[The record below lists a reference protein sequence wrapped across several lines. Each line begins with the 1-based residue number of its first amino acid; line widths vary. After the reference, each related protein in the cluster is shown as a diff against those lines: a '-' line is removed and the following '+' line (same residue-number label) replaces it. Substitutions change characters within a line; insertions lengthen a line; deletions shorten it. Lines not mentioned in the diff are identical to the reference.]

1 MEYLPQGPRSNL
13 RKSSDKWTLVCLVLF
28 LIAGAEFVVR
38 GPIRA
43 VQSATGFNDFLAPYI
58 QANAW
63 TRGLDPYSP
72 LTLLRLWPTGAAQF
86 VFLPT
91 EVEDGSLIARRGI
104 PTAYPITA
112 LVLIAPLSRL
122 PWRGAYALWLAINL
136 ALFVTMLYALV
147 ELAGF
152 SYRSWQ
158 AILLVASTLALAPF
172 HTGIVTANVALVV
185 IELGVIAVWTARS
198 RYDLLTATLLAISI
212 GLKPQIGLC
221 FFLYYL
227 LRRRWNLVA
236 ITFAP
241 LVIVAGLGLLRMRL
255 SHTLWLSSY
264 INDNRVLLQRG
275 ILANFTP
282 INPLRFG
289 LTNLQVVLYPVAGP
303 DFANI
308 LAASLGIILLILW
321 AFGMHR
327 IRHQDNLELLG
338 LSAIVVV
345 SLLPIYHR
353 FYDAA
358 LLVLPLCWL
367 FVSFRTS
374 RILAVLS
381 ILLMLPFLVPGGT
394 ILQTLQTG
402 GSIPDTLANRWWWQ
416 MFVMP
421 HEVWTLL
428 LLAILLL
435 YEMICGMP
443 NRNKRSA
450 M

>member
-13 RKSSDKWTLVCLVLF
+13 PKPGNKWTVVCLVLF

-63 TRGLDPYSP
+63 ARGLDPYSP
-72 LTLLRLWPTGAAQF
+72 ATLLRLWPTGAAQF
-86 VFLPT
+86 VFLPI
-91 EVEDGSLIARRGI
+91 EVEDGSLIAKRGI

-122 PWRGAYALWLAINL
+122 PWRVAYALWLTINL
-136 ALFVTMLYALV
+136 ALFATMLYALMA
-147 ELAGF
+147 LAGF
-152 SYRSWQ
+152 SYRSWE
-158 AILLVASTLALAPF
+158 AILLVAATLALAPF

-227 LRRRWNLVA
+227 VRRRWNLVG
-236 ITFAP
+236 ITFV
-241 LVIVAGLGLLRMRL
+241 LLIVVTGLGLLRMQL

-275 ILANFTP
+275 TLANFTS

-289 LTNLQVVLYPVAGP
+289 LTNLQVVLYPVAGTLGL
-303 DFANI
+303 ANI
-308 LAASLGIILLILW
+308 LAASLGIILLTLW

-327 IRHQDNLELLG
+327 MHHHDELELLG
-338 LSAIVVV
+338 LSAIVVI

-358 LLVLPLCWL
+358 LLVLPLGWL
-367 FVSFRTS
+367 FVSFRMS

-381 ILLMLPFLVPGGT
+381 ILLMLPFLIPGGT
-394 ILQTLQTG
+394 ILQTLQNG
-402 GSIPDTLANRWWWQ
+402 GSISDTLANRWWWQ

-421 HEVWTLL
+421 HEVWMLL

-435 YEMICGMP
+435 YEMISGITDP
-443 NRNKRSA
+443 SGGET
-450 M
+450 

>member
-13 RKSSDKWTLVCLVLF
+13 YKPGKEWTFVCLVLF

-38 GPIRA
+38 GPVRA

-72 LTLLRLWPTGAAQF
+72 WTLLRLWPAGAAQF
-86 VFLPT
+86 VFLPK
-91 EVEDGSLIARRGI
+91 EVEDGSLIAKRGI

-122 PWRGAYALWLAINL
+122 PWRVAYGLWLTINL
-136 ALFVTMLYALV
+136 ALFVAMLYALIALTGV
-147 ELAGF
+147 
-152 SYRSWQ
+152 SYRSWEGV
-158 AILLVASTLALAPF
+158 LLIASTLALAPF

-227 LRRRWNLVA
+227 LRRRWNVVG
-236 ITFAP
+236 ITFA
-241 LVIVAGLGLLRMRL
+241 LLALVAGLGLLRMQL

-264 INDNRVLLQRG
+264 INNNRVLLQRG

-289 LTNLQVVLYPVAGP
+289 LTNLQVVLYPVAGLGL
-303 DFANI
+303 ANI
-308 LAASLGIILLILW
+308 LAASLGLILLTLW
-321 AFGMHR
+321 AVGMHR
-327 IRHQDNLELLG
+327 MRHHDNSDFLG
-338 LSAIVVV
+338 ISAIVVI

-358 LLVLPLCWL
+358 LLVLPLGWL
-367 FVSFRTS
+367 FVSFRRS
-374 RILAVLS
+374 RTLAVLL

-394 ILQTLQTG
+394 ILQTLQTS
-402 GSIPDTLANRWWWQ
+402 GSISDTIANRWWWQ

-435 YEMICGMP
+435 YEMICGMTGL
-443 NRNKRSA
+443 KKKSA